1 MEKEIK
7 VIRIE
12 DEEYYYDKDSR
23 KGFSGKELK
32 ELFKMIINKKWLQ
45 RLEIASHT
53 WGRSFIRKKKKKI
66 EISILY

>member
-32 ELFKMIINKKWLQ
+32 ELFKMIINKK
-45 RLEIASHT
+45 
-53 WGRSFIRKKKKKI
+53 
-66 EISILY
+66 